1 MSLLVYFD
9 TNVFDNVVKKTG
21 GVTGADEEWLRAASS
36 SGKLTIVASHINIRE
51 TLAAFV
57 SRPDIARTQFSLIA
71 SLADWERLIR
81 FSTQI
86 LEDDIRHFAFNG
98 ERANSPFESDRQAS
112 HIRSVL
118 QTLLMDWSAP
128 KQLGAV
134 IGEDRD
140 QKRAFLEGVKK
151 SRAET
156 ARELEEFRK

>member
-21 GVTGADEEWLRAASS
+21 GVTEADEEWLRAASS

-81 FSTQI
+81 FSTEI
-86 LEDDIRHFAFNG
+86 LEDDIRQG
-98 ERANSPFESDRQAS
+98 
-112 HIRSVL
+112 
-118 QTLLMDWSAP
+118 W
-128 KQLGAV
+128 
-134 IGEDRD
+134 
-140 QKRAFLEGVKK
+140 
-151 SRAET
+151 
-156 ARELEEFRK
+156 